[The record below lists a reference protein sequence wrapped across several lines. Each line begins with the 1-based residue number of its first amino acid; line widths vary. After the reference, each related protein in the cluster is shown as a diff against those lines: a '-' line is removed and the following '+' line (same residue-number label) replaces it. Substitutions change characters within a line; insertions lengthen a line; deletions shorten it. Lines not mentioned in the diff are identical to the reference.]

1 MIQIPSCS
9 LEFIYNMLL
18 LNSLELFIRKTI
30 LFQYINKTSII
41 KFIYVLYMSTI
52 ITYYLYNH

>member
-41 KFIYVLYMSTI
+41 KFIYVFYMSTI
-52 ITYYLYNH
+52 ITYHLYNH